1 MMQNNNYSIPFD
13 SIDDLFSIPKEAE
26 GHTVILAP
34 LKDLFPYSNHPFRV
48 IDDEKMDELFGG
60 MFDFNNDG
68 MTDNIELALGFQIM
82 SGMDEDPEED

>member
-1 MMQNNNYSIPFD
+1 M
-13 SIDDLFSIPKEAE
+13 
-26 GHTVILAP
+26 G
-34 LKDLFPYSNHPFRV
+34 
-48 IDDEKMDELFGG
+48 DEKMDELFGG